1 MSSKWITIAAGM
13 VILSLVAMGCAGEGE
28 EASPLEVSSTL
39 FHLEEAQVI
48 LGSSPQSASLAV
60 LLEPD
65 APPSRMETLLE
76 TQFAEGTV
84 AGLYGTGGEA
94 WNRMDTGATPG
105 IELSTHFDR
114 LAEALLGEGVAGVD
128 LEGFE
133 GRLTELSAADSPEA
147 LVRAEEVLLRMQD
160 ALIEGVLDVAD
171 DLEAASEVIP
181 TEGSLRI
188 TLGDLSLEFTEGRFG
203 DLDTLLLE
211 GEPVLSFDYDT
222 DHRIVGVREAGG
234 NTFGIVREY
243 DRIVG
248 VTDTLGHE
256 LTRPDVAGG
265 YDLLGVNLGANFMLG
280 VGIQNPRGA
289 RSGDA
294 QDRGRGKARFPFV
307 GLSAGVG
314 LNLSLS
320 LSALEERNFGD
331 LVALS
336 VYAPLSVWLGEE
348 RIDKGITK
356 YFGVALSNDPKD
368 RFANTHGLSVD
379 LTKRLPGLSIDLTR
393 TLFAP
398 SVSKNDTASERD
410 IAYTYTAVVKA
421 MPLRNLR

>member
-1 MSSKWITIAAGM
+1 MSSKWITIAAGIA
-13 VILSLVAMGCAGEGE
+13 ILSLVAVGCGGEGE
-28 EASPLEVSSTL
+28 ETSPIDVSSTL
-39 FHLEEAQVI
+39 FHVEGAQVI

-65 APPSRMETLLE
+65 APLSQMEGLLE
-76 TQFAEGTV
+76 AQFAEGTV
-84 AGLYGTGGEA
+84 AGLYGEGGEA
-94 WNRMDTGATPG
+94 WNRMNAGVTPG
-105 IELSTHFDR
+105 VELSPHFER
-114 LAEALLGEGVAGVD
+114 LAESLIGEGVAAVD

-133 GRLTELSAADSPEA
+133 GRLTELSASDRPEA
-147 LVRAEEVLLRMQD
+147 LLRAEEVLQRMQD
-160 ALIEGVLDVAD
+160 ALIEGVLDVVD
-171 DLEAASEVIP
+171 DLEATSEMIP
-181 TEGSLRI
+181 AEGSLRI
-188 TLGDLSLEFTEGRFG
+188 TLGDLSLEFAEGPSG
-203 DLDTLLLE
+203 DLDTLLLD
-211 GEPVLSFDYDT
+211 GEPILSFEYDV
-222 DHRIVGVREAGG
+222 DHRIAGIREAGG
-234 NTFGIVREY
+234 NTFGIVRED

-256 LTRPDVAGG
+256 LSRPDVAGG

-280 VGIQNPRGA
+280 VGIKNPRGA
-289 RSGDA
+289 RGEDA

-314 LNLSLS
+314 VNLSLS

-331 LVALS
+331 LLALS

-356 YFGVALSNDPKD
+356 YFGVALSNDPAD
-368 RFANTHGLSVD
+368 RFASTHGLSVD

-410 IAYTYTAVVKA
+410 IAYTYTALVKA
-421 MPLRNLR
+421 MPLRNR